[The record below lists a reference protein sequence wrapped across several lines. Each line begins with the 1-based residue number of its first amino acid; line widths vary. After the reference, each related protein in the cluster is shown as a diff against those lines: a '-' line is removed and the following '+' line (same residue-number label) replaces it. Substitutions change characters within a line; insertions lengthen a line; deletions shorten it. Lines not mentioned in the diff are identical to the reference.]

1 MMLVRPALGMNGNT
15 LDGRKP
21 ISHTAGF
28 LVLAIALS
36 VVLVIAISSYRDSV
50 ASERV
55 SERREINE

>member
-1 MMLVRPALGMNGNT
+1 MNGNT